1 MRGPRSPARAH
12 NWNDDKGSEMTIE
25 TLIWIAVVLV
35 VGAFVWIAEP
45 YHTRMIDAVHG
56 RAAET
61 KAKRKI
67 WLGRRQPLADH

>member
-1 MRGPRSPARAH
+1 
-12 NWNDDKGSEMTIE
+12 
-25 TLIWIAVVLV
+25 
-35 VGAFVWIAEP
+35 
-45 YHTRMIDAVHG
+45 MIDAVHG